1 MVNINQDMYN
11 VTKQSIRN
19 RYAKIEVLNK
29 DFLVVDDFIGNI
41 IDGNVSIDATSDIR
55 RTCSINLIVT
65 DSSFE
70 IKPDGKIWL
79 DKYVRIFVGITN
91 MQNDEIVWFNQ
102 GIFLINAPSWN
113 YNGANNTVSFQG
125 LDLMAKL
132 TGLRNGNLEGIP
144 TVIPQGS
151 NVRNVI
157 ISILTQLTSF
167 KKYAIDEYEILTP
180 YEIKVDIGGTV
191 YDILKQLSDILPNWQ
206 IYFDVNGVFNF
217 NKVPTGDNEPVLID
231 DDIWEATRLNEQVNI
246 DFENVKNVI
255 EVWGKALK
263 PAHFGEAT
271 LSGNTYNVAM
281 AGVTSLNSNL
291 LYGFTISQN
300 SSTPYLKINDLPSYP
315 IVNQDGTP
323 AVFPK
328 DTGYYIVKYDNGK
341 FLFLG
346 FQRPYAIS
354 EDLNQ
359 QSPFYVNGS
368 LGKIRKVLHNGE
380 FNNITSNELCKQRAD
395 WELYKATNLQDNLT
409 LTVIPVYWADVNWL
423 VSYTNKDQHK
433 YQYLIKSI
441 NTDLKVT
448 GTQTITMNRYYP
460 FYNYIN

>member
-41 IDGNVSIDATSDIR
+41 IDGNVSIDANSDIR

>member
-41 IDGNVSIDATSDIR
+41 IDGNVSIDANSDIR

-151 NVRNVI
+151 NV
-157 ISILTQLTSF
+157 
-167 KKYAIDEYEILTP
+167 
-180 YEIKVDIGGTV
+180 
-191 YDILKQLSDILPNWQ
+191 
-206 IYFDVNGVFNF
+206 
-217 NKVPTGDNEPVLID
+217 
-231 DDIWEATRLNEQVNI
+231 
-246 DFENVKNVI
+246 
-255 EVWGKALK
+255 
-263 PAHFGEAT
+263 
-271 LSGNTYNVAM
+271 
-281 AGVTSLNSNL
+281 
-291 LYGFTISQN
+291 
-300 SSTPYLKINDLPSYP
+300 
-315 IVNQDGTP
+315 
-323 AVFPK
+323 
-328 DTGYYIVKYDNGK
+328 
-341 FLFLG
+341 
-346 FQRPYAIS
+346 
-354 EDLNQ
+354 
-359 QSPFYVNGS
+359 
-368 LGKIRKVLHNGE
+368 
-380 FNNITSNELCKQRAD
+380 
-395 WELYKATNLQDNLT
+395 
-409 LTVIPVYWADVNWL
+409 
-423 VSYTNKDQHK
+423 
-433 YQYLIKSI
+433 
-441 NTDLKVT
+441 
-448 GTQTITMNRYYP
+448 
-460 FYNYIN
+460 

>member
-1 MVNINQDMYN
+1 M
-11 VTKQSIRN
+11 
-19 RYAKIEVLNK
+19 
-29 DFLVVDDFIGNI
+29 
-41 IDGNVSIDATSDIR
+41 
-55 RTCSINLIVT
+55 
-65 DSSFE
+65 
-70 IKPDGKIWL
+70 
-79 DKYVRIFVGITN
+79 
-91 MQNDEIVWFNQ
+91 
-102 GIFLINAPSWN
+102 
-113 YNGANNTVSFQG
+113 
-125 LDLMAKL
+125 
-132 TGLRNGNLEGIP
+132 
-144 TVIPQGS
+144 
-151 NVRNVI
+151 
-157 ISILTQLTSF
+157 
-167 KKYAIDEYEILTP
+167 
-180 YEIKVDIGGTV
+180 
-191 YDILKQLSDILPNWQ
+191 
-206 IYFDVNGVFNF
+206 
-217 NKVPTGDNEPVLID
+217 
-231 DDIWEATRLNEQVNI
+231 
-246 DFENVKNVI
+246 
-255 EVWGKALK
+255 K

>member
-41 IDGNVSIDATSDIR
+41 IDGNVSIDANSDIR

-206 IYFDVNGVFNF
+206 IYFDADGVFNF

-231 DDIWEATRLNEQVNI
+231 DDIW
-246 DFENVKNVI
+246 K
-255 EVWGKALK
+255 
-263 PAHFGEAT
+263 
-271 LSGNTYNVAM
+271 
-281 AGVTSLNSNL
+281 L
-291 LYGFTISQN
+291 L
-300 SSTPYLKINDLPSYP
+300 D
-315 IVNQDGTP
+315 
-323 AVFPK
+323 
-328 DTGYYIVKYDNGK
+328 
-341 FLFLG
+341 
-346 FQRPYAIS
+346 
-354 EDLNQ
+354 
-359 QSPFYVNGS
+359 
-368 LGKIRKVLHNGE
+368 
-380 FNNITSNELCKQRAD
+380 
-395 WELYKATNLQDNLT
+395 
-409 LTVIPVYWADVNWL
+409 
-423 VSYTNKDQHK
+423 
-433 YQYLIKSI
+433 
-441 NTDLKVT
+441 
-448 GTQTITMNRYYP
+448 
-460 FYNYIN
+460 